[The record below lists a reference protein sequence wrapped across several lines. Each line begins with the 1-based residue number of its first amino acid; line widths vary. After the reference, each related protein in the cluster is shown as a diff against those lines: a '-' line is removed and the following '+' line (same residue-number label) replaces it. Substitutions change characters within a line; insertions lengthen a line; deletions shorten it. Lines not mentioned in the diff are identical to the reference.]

1 MTDYTSLDYTQ
12 LFTAYDRQ
20 SIVKAVVGEVSGR
33 GHQVFVLGFP
43 AFLPVTQEVPGESAE
58 TGQEVEVCI
67 IKMMPETN
75 NIVVSAR
82 VAAEKKASDEA
93 EKLEVGQVV
102 TARIKSLTKYGA
114 FASVGGAD
122 GLIHITELSYNMI
135 SDPSEVVAVGQ
146 EIPVKI
152 LNISEPNEKG
162 KRKIELSYKQVLPN
176 PWESLSI
183 KAGDLVDSTVD
194 RITDF
199 GLFFSVEGVQAMVHR
214 SELSWIQKSPEPKD
228 LYKVG
233 DPIHAK
239 ILSIDI
245 GMKKIA
251 ASVRETTE
259 NPWDTLTLEPGD
271 VVETV
276 ITNKTKFGFFIT
288 VAEGIEGLIH
298 NNELAWTNI
307 EKKAMMES
315 LSVGD
320 TVKAV
325 LLEIDKGN
333 HRLSFSIKHLTQ
345 PPFHA

>member
-20 SIVKAVVGEVSGR
+20 AIVKAVVGEVSGR

-82 VAAEKKASDEA
+82 VAAEKKASAAA
-93 EKLEVGQVV
+93 EKLEVGAIV
-102 TARIKSLTKYGA
+102 TARNKSLTQYGA
-114 FASVGGAD
+114 FASIGNVD
-122 GLIHITELSYNMI
+122 GLIHITELSYQRV
-135 SDPSEVVAVGQ
+135 SDPSKVVSVGQ

-152 LNISEPNEKG
+152 LSISEEDGKG
-162 KRKIELSYKQVLPN
+162 RRKIELSHKQALPD
-176 PWESLSI
+176 PWESLTF
-183 KAGDLVDSTVD
+183 KVGDVLDCTID
-194 RITDF
+194 RITDY
-199 GLFFSVEGVQAMVHR
+199 GVFCTIDGVPVMVHR
-214 SELSWIQKSPEPKD
+214 SELSWAQKSPDPKEH
-228 LYKVG
+228 YSVG
-233 DPIHAK
+233 DPIRVK
-239 ILSIDI
+239 IQSIDVHK
-245 GMKKIA
+245 KKIA

-276 ITNKTKFGFFIT
+276 ITNKTNFGFFIT

>member
-43 AFLPVTQEVPGESAE
+43 AFLPSTQEAPGESVE

-75 NIVVSAR
+75 NVVVSAR
-82 VAAEKKASDEA
+82 VAVEKKASDEA
-93 EKLEVGQVV
+93 GKLEVGQVV

-122 GLIHITELSYNMI
+122 GLIHITELSYNII

-152 LNISEPNEKG
+152 LGISEPDDKG
-162 KRKIELSYKQVLPN
+162 KRKIELSYKQTLPN
-176 PWESLSI
+176 PWEKLSI
-183 KAGDLVDSTVD
+183 KVGDIVDSTVD
-194 RITDF
+194 RVTVF

-251 ASVRETTE
+251 ASVRKTTE

-271 VVETV
+271 VVETA
-276 ITNKTKFGFFIT
+276 ITNKTNFGFFIS
-288 VAEGIEGLIH
+288 VAPGVEGRIH
-298 NNELAWTNI
+298 NNELAWTKD
-307 EKKAMMES
+307 EKNAMMES

-320 TVKAV
+320 TIQAV
-325 LLEIDKGN
+325 LLEIDKE
-333 HRLSFSIKHLTQ
+333 HHKMSFSIKRLS
-345 PPFHA
+345 PPPLKV